1 MNRSAATVFGG
12 IALLVVAVIVL
23 TLVAVKPW
31 AGDDK
36 GGRSGTTDPAK
47 LTLVSGVIGSEK
59 SEFFADPAVQRR
71 FAQNGLKVEVTTA
84 GSRQIAT
91 TVDLAGLDFAFPSS
105 SAAAQ
110 KLQTKVG
117 RTTSYSPFYSP
128 MVLATWKPILELL
141 SRIHVAEQD
150 PSGAWTVDV
159 AAYLKVVKA
168 GTRWR
173 DIAGNTSYPSTRSI
187 LIGSTDINTSN
198 SAAMYMDI
206 AAYVLNG
213 GSVVSSA
220 AEERTVLP
228 ELAELF
234 TKQGFTASSSAEP
247 FADYLNQGM
256 GARPLV
262 MVYEAQFVQA
272 LIDASARGG
281 AAMPQGAALAYLS
294 PTVFSKHV
302 VVPLTSAGDKVGKLL
317 ATDPALQRLAAE
329 HGFRTNTGQF
339 SAMVQRHHLHGL
351 QDAILDIADT
361 PSYDTNE
368 RLIAAISSRAA
379 ARATTP

>member
-31 AGDDK
+31 AGGDK
-36 GGRSGTTDPAK
+36 GGSKAVDPPK

-91 TVDLAGLDFAFPSS
+91 TVDLSGLDFAFPSS

-110 KLQTKVG
+110 KLETKVG

-128 MVLATWKPILELL
+128 MALATWKPILDLL
-141 SRIHVAEQD
+141 SRIHVAKQD
-150 PSGAWTVDV
+150 PSGVWTVDV

-173 DIAGNTSYPSTRSI
+173 DIAGNTTYPSTRSI
-187 LIGSTDINTSN
+187 LIGSTDVTTSN

-213 GSVVSSA
+213 GSVVSSS

-234 TKQGFTASSSAEP
+234 VKQGFTASSSAEP

-272 LIDASARGG
+272 LIDASSGGG
-281 AAMPQGAALAYLS
+281 ATMPQGAALAYLS

-329 HGFRTNTGQF
+329 HGFRTNTDQF
-339 SAMVQRHHLHGL
+339 AAMVQRHHLHGL

-368 RLIAAISSRAA
+368 RLIAAISARAA